1 MKEKEDREKKMK
13 VFSDKIVIENS
24 SFNVVDTLQ
33 CGQVFSYKIL
43 EDGTIFVVSGRLF
56 AKIVVDKKN
65 TTIYSSDI
73 DYFYNFFDLSTD
85 YERIKKE
92 LCKIYPKFDKYLF
105 YGKNLRILRQDPLQT
120 TISFIV
126 SSNNNIKRITKTLHI
141 LSERFG
147 EKIAEHLYSFPTLN
161 ALKKITKDDFTQM
174 GCGYRSDYLVK
185 TIKMLCERDFDMDYL
200 KTLKTPLL
208 RQKLMTLCGVGKKVA
223 DCILFFGFSRTDVF
237 PVDTWIRKAYKDFC
251 DIPRTD
257 EKISDYFVSIFGKLS
272 GYAQQYIY
280 NYMLFSEKKS

>member
-1 MKEKEDREKKMK
+1 MK
-13 VFSDKIVIENS
+13 VYKDKIIIENS
-24 SFNVVDTLQ
+24 YFNAVDTLQ

-43 EDGTIFVVSGRLF
+43 DNGTIFVVSNKHF
-56 AKIVVDKKN
+56 AKIIVDEKN

-85 YERIKKE
+85 YESIKKQ

-147 EKIAEHLYSFPTLN
+147 EKIADNLYSFPTLD

-185 TIKMLCERDFDMDYL
+185 TIKMLCEKDFDMDYL
-200 KTLKTPLL
+200 KTLPTPLL
-208 RQKLMTLCGVGKKVA
+208 RPKLMTLCGVGRKVA

-257 EKISDYFVSIFGKLS
+257 EKISDYFVSIFGDLS

-280 NYMLFSEKKS
+280 NYMLFSDKNS